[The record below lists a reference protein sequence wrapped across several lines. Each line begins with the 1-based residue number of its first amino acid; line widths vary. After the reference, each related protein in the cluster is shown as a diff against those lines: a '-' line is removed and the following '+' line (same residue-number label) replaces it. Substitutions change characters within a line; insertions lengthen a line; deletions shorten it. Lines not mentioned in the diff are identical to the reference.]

1 MKGIVK
7 IEAHGDHNC
16 VITMDMEGMTNQ
28 DKLVIFDGL
37 IDVFQLD
44 EQGKRVIGTMIALGG
59 LGAVIGK
66 APTKIKVDMD
76 QFNGLK
82 NKKEKQNETDAL

>member
-28 DKLVIFDGL
+28 DKVVIFDGL
-37 IDVFQLD
+37 IDAFQLD
-44 EQGKRVIGTMIALGG
+44 EQGCRVIGTMIALGG
-59 LGAVIGK
+59 LGNAIGK
-66 APTKIKVDMD
+66 APTKIKVDLD
-76 QFNGLK
+76 SLNR
-82 NKKEKQNETDAL
+82 KKDEQQ